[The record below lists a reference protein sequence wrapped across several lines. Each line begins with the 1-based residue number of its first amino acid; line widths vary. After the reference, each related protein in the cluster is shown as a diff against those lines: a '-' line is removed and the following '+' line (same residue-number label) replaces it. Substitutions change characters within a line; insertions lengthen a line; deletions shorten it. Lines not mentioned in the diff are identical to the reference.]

1 MKRKDIKI
9 MIAYERSGRVREA
22 FRCAGFSATSCDIFP
37 SESPGSHIIGR
48 FEEIDLAGYDVLIA
62 FPPCTYLTITANRW
76 HRNNLKRE
84 LKRLDAIE
92 TVAKLFVA
100 PVSHVAIENPV
111 GVLSTR
117 FRQPSQIIHPWQ
129 FGHRE
134 KKRTCLWLRG
144 LPKLQ
149 STSVTPKSERVEFV
163 SAVSGGRMQ
172 KQIRSKTFLGV
183 AEAMA
188 KQWGDWL
195 DKQYVQEF

>member
-1 MKRKDIKI
+1 MKREDIKV
-9 MIAYERSGRVREA
+9 MVAYEQSGRVREA
-22 FRCAGFSATSCDIFP
+22 FRNAGFNAVSCDILP
-37 SESPGSHIIGR
+37 SEQRGQHVIGR
-48 FEEIDLAGYDVLIA
+48 VEDLDLASYDVLIA
-62 FPPCTYLTITANRW
+62 FPPCTYLTIAANRQ
-76 HRNNLKRE
+76 HRNNPKRE
-84 LKRLDAIE
+84 AKRQEAIE
-92 TVAKLFVA
+92 TAAKLFAA
-100 PVSHVAIENPV
+100 PVRHVAIENPV

-144 LPKLQ
+144 LPRLQ
-149 STSVTPKSERVEFV
+149 STSVTPKNERVEFV

-172 KQIRSKTFLGV
+172 KQIRSKTFLGI

-195 DKQYVQEF
+195 DKQYV